1 MIDTGIT
8 FSWLGA
14 YILAGLLGFLGGKVI
29 DKILAVSLKRSWL
42 GKTLYKKTKIIP
54 EDEEGQFDLTK
65 DISDKNKFKLTNF
78 DLRKDLGS
86 APFLVDKKS

>member
-42 GKTLYKKTKIIP
+42 GKTLYKKTDTVS
-54 EDEEGQFDLTK
+54 EDTEGQFDLTK
-65 DISDKNKFKLTNF
+65 DISDKNRFKINNQM
-78 DLRKDLGS
+78 
-86 APFLVDKKS
+86 